1 MFAVVPMSCV
11 TGKRL
16 RQLEVPCLAQEVA
29 CEPRR
34 RARGGIERLR
44 RHIASGAPV
53 NDTDRVSAY
62 RRLHGRSR
70 QNKEETMNA
79 RALRMLFG
87 AVALSA
93 IAAVLAGG
101 ANARPAE
108 GAGVPAEIYSAS
120 TSPVVNEHQTPQSG
134 TFLVD
139 PEIYSAFTSPTVLS
153 EQRDA
158 REARGRLEPGRS
170 RHSCRSRSSC
180 SRRAS
185 ARGSGRLEPGQS
197 RHSCRS
203 RSSCS
208 RRASAR
214 GSGRLE
220 PGQSRQSRSRHRS
233 RPTRRSSPMLT
244 RRRSRDIGVSR
255 SRRAA

>member
-153 EQRDA
+153 EQRARLAAGLRGGGGDWSLGGPVTLA
-158 REARGRLEPGRS
+158 EAAALAADERPREARGDWSLGSPVTLAEAAALAADERPRE
-170 RHSCRSRSSC
+170 
-180 SRRAS
+180 
-185 ARGSGRLEPGQS
+185 ARGDWSLGSPVNLAADTARDQPDGRP
-197 RHSCRS
+197 RC
-203 RSSCS
+203 
-208 RRASAR
+208 
-214 GSGRLE
+214 
-220 PGQSRQSRSRHRS
+220 
-233 RPTRRSSPMLT
+233 
-244 RRRSRDIGVSR
+244 
-255 SRRAA
+255 

>member
-1 MFAVVPMSCV
+1 
-11 TGKRL
+11 
-16 RQLEVPCLAQEVA
+16 
-29 CEPRR
+29 
-34 RARGGIERLR
+34 
-44 RHIASGAPV
+44 
-53 NDTDRVSAY
+53 
-62 RRLHGRSR
+62 
-70 QNKEETMNA
+70 
-79 RALRMLFG
+79 MLFG

-158 REARGRLEPGRS
+158 QRLGEIEAPAAP
-170 RHSCRSRSSC
+170 RSSC

>member
-1 MFAVVPMSCV
+1 
-11 TGKRL
+11 
-16 RQLEVPCLAQEVA
+16 
-29 CEPRR
+29 
-34 RARGGIERLR
+34 
-44 RHIASGAPV
+44 
-53 NDTDRVSAY
+53 
-62 RRLHGRSR
+62 
-70 QNKEETMNA
+70 MNA

-158 REARGRLEPGRS
+158 QTELLQQTSVRERLGEIGAWAVPSLLQKPQLLQQTSVRERLGEIGAWAVPSLLQKPQLLQQTSVRERLGEIGAWAVPSISQQTPLATNPTVVPDVDPSTFEGYRG
-170 RHSCRSRSSC
+170 
-180 SRRAS
+180 
-185 ARGSGRLEPGQS
+185 
-197 RHSCRS
+197 
-203 RSSCS
+203 
-208 RRASAR
+208 
-214 GSGRLE
+214 
-220 PGQSRQSRSRHRS
+220 
-233 RPTRRSSPMLT
+233 
-244 RRRSRDIGVSR
+244 
-255 SRRAA
+255 